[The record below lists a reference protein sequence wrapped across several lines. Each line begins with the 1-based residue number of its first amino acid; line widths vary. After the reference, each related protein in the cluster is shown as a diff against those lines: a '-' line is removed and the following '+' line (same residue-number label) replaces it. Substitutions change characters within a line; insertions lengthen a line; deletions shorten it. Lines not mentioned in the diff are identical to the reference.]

1 MMAFF
6 CGWRGGVYD
15 SLKSTSD
22 DQRCRDGTEFGQ
34 VRRSSPGKRGASLLS
49 CLVARKSVC
58 LRRAAGGKRSQI
70 VRYGRFLDNRK
81 VTVARLIEGWGRQ
94 TSVAASGRHVLA
106 VHDTSEINFRTTPE
120 HRRGLG
126 EIAKGNSYGVLL
138 HAMLAID
145 AQSGDSLGLVSGE
158 IWTRQG
164 RQVISHDKRA
174 ASERE
179 SRRWLSTALATKQV
193 LAAAS
198 MVTVIGDRES
208 DIYSAWAQFP
218 EGKFHL
224 LSRAMQD
231 RALVAG
237 GSLDATVAAFP
248 VAARRTLE
256 LVERADRPARHA
268 ELEMR
273 FGEVTIKRPHRCDPD
288 LPEGVRLRVVEISE
302 PTPPAG
308 QEPLRWCLL
317 TTHQVKS
324 PAEAWQIVDWYKL
337 RWTIEQLF
345 RTLKKQGLRLE
356 DSQIETAERLLK
368 LTAIATHAA
377 ALIMQLVQAR
387 DGQHIQPA
395 SIAFTSDEIAALHA
409 IEADQYTPRTAKQQN
424 PHPKQSLA
432 WAAWIIARLGGWD
445 GYSSSKPP
453 GPITFR
459 HGLDYFH
466 GIAKGWTLRNV

>member
-1 MMAFF
+1 M
-6 CGWRGGVYD
+6 
-15 SLKSTSD
+15 
-22 DQRCRDGTEFGQ
+22 
-34 VRRSSPGKRGASLLS
+34 
-49 CLVARKSVC
+49 VARKSVC
-58 LRRAAGGKRSQI
+58 LRRAAGGKRCQI
-70 VRYGRFLDNRK
+70 VRYGRFLDNGK
-81 VTVARLIEGWGRQ
+81 VTVASLIEGWSRQ
-94 TSVAASGRHVLA
+94 TSVAAAGRHVLA
-106 VHDTSEINFRTTPE
+106 IHDTSEINFRTSPE

-126 EIAKGNSYGVLL
+126 EIAKGNSHGVLL
-138 HAMLAID
+138 HAMLAVD
-145 AQSGDSLGLVSGE
+145 GQSGDSLGLVAGE

-164 RQVISHDKRA
+164 RQVIAHDKRA

-179 SRRWLSTALATKQV
+179 SRRWLSTALAAKQV
-193 LAAAS
+193 LSAAS

-208 DIYSAWAQFP
+208 DIYSAWAQVP

-224 LSRAMQD
+224 LSRSMQD
-231 RALVAG
+231 RALVEG

-256 LVERADRPARHA
+256 LVERIGRPSRDA

-273 FGEVTIKRPHRCDPD
+273 FGEVTIKRPHRCDPS
-288 LPEGVRLRVVEISE
+288 LPEGVRLRVVEVSE
-302 PTPPAG
+302 PNPPAG
-308 QEPLRWCLL
+308 QEPMRWCLL
-317 TTHQVKS
+317 TTHQVGS

-356 DSQIETAERLLK
+356 DSQVETAERLLK

-387 DGQHIQPA
+387 DGQRIQPA
-395 SIAFTSDEIAALHA
+395 SIAFTADEIAALHA
-409 IEADQYTPRTAKQQN
+409 IEADQYAPRTEKQRN

-432 WAAWIIARLGGWD
+432 WAAWTIARLGGWD

-453 GPITFR
+453 GPITFK